1 MRRGAPIRL
10 MLFIA
15 AALAALVYLTP
26 TFIANREDAGRRDVK
41 DSLPG
46 WWPRFLPTEQIHLG
60 LDLQGGSHLILTV
73 KVDKAIENNL
83 ERIRGE
89 LTNILRQRGISGV
102 SVEKVEGTQLQLK
115 VPSGSA
121 ERVRAVLKGDFGN
134 LTEARTPQTSGGM
147 TDFYL
152 TLSKEEMRALRDYAV
167 DQSLETIRNRVDQFG
182 VSEPIIQRQGQ
193 EDILI
198 QLPGI
203 QDPDRAKEI
212 IGKTALLEFKL
223 VDEAANVEDAI
234 RTGPPPGRQVLYG
247 HAGKGEGG
255 LGAEK
260 SAYVLEART
269 LMTGEY
275 ITDARVRP
283 SSQLEGPYVELILN
297 SSGAR
302 LFEEITAANV
312 KRRLAIVLD
321 NRVYS
326 APVIQERIGGGRASI
341 TGSFTIQEARDLAI
355 ILRAGALPAPVEI
368 AEERTVGPSLGQDSI
383 KQGIT
388 SFIVGGALV
397 VVFMIAYYKGAGLLA
412 IVAVIFNLLFMM
424 AILAGFQAVLTLPG
438 IAGIVLTIGMA
449 VDANV
454 LINERIREELRAGR
468 AIRSAIEAG
477 YEHALPAIL
486 DSNITTFLSGVILFQ
501 FGTGPIKGFAVTLC
515 VGILTTVLTA
525 VYLTRIYYDQRMAAR
540 KLESISI

>member
-1 MRRGAPIRL
+1 MRRGAPVRL

-15 AALAALVYLTP
+15 AALIALVYLTP

-41 DSLPG
+41 DNLPR

-60 LDLQGGSHLILTV
+60 LDLQGGTHLILTV

-102 SVEKVEGTQLQLK
+102 SVEKVQGTQLQLK

-134 LTEARTPQTSGGM
+134 LTEATTPQTSGGM

-255 LGAEK
+255 IGAEK
-260 SAYVLEART
+260 TAYVLESRT

-383 KQGIT
+383 NQGIT

-468 AIRSAIEAG
+468 AVRSAIEAG

-525 VYLTRIYYDQRMAAR
+525 VYLTRIYYDHRMAAR